1 MYSFKEKQKHFSE
14 LQNPDAASLD
24 LKLLTQKTPSHPLL
38 RKFSRS
44 PQRYANEIL
53 YQLLDVAERDEIRNN
68 RRPPVSQ
75 SNVVNGSQSSKKETE
90 ILLIEKSEKV
100 ENITPESSD
109 PDQQD
114 KISDVTDQIVE
125 AEEHVEEAEEH
136 AVVAEER
143 AEEAEERV
151 EEAELRVEEAEER
164 AEEAELRVEETEER
178 AEEAELRAE
187 EAEERADNAEAALE
201 QEKKKVATTS
211 KPVSNPKVKSKS
223 GKSTRKSIGTTSP
236 TRKSRQ
242 PRSSTTTGS

>member
-68 RRPPVSQ
+68 RRPPVSK

-100 ENITPESSD
+100 ENVTFESSD
-109 PDQQD
+109 ADQQD

-143 AEEAEERV
+143 AEEA
-151 EEAELRVEEAEER
+151 
-164 AEEAELRVEETEER
+164 EER

-223 GKSTRKSIGTTSP
+223 GKSTRKSTGTTSP

>member
-24 LKLLTQKTPSHPLL
+24 LKLLTQKNPLHPLL

-68 RRPPVSQ
+68 RRPPVSK

-125 AEEHVEEAEEH
+125 AEEHSVVET
-136 AVVAEER
+136 EER
-143 AEEAEERV
+143 A

-164 AEEAELRVEETEER
+164 VEEAEQRVEE
-178 AEEAELRAE
+178 AEQRAE
-187 EAEERADNAEAALE
+187 EAEERADNAEKALE
-201 QEKKKVATTS
+201 QEKKKVVTTS

-223 GKSTRKSIGTTSP
+223 GKSTQKSTGTTSP

>member
-38 RKFSRS
+38 RKFSRN

-68 RRPPVSQ
+68 RRPVSK

-90 ILLIEKSEKV
+90 ILLIEKSGKV

-114 KISDVTDQIVE
+114 KVSDVTDQIVE
-125 AEEHVEEAEEH
+125 AEEHA
-136 AVVAEER
+136 
-143 AEEAEERV
+143 
-151 EEAELRVEEAEER
+151 EEAELRVEEA
-164 AEEAELRVEETEER
+164 EER

>member
-68 RRPPVSQ
+68 RRPPVSK

-125 AEEHVEEAEEH
+125 AEEHA
-136 AVVAEER
+136 
-143 AEEAEERV
+143 

-164 AEEAELRVEETEER
+164 AEETELRAEEAEER
-178 AEEAELRAE
+178 VEEAELRAE

-223 GKSTRKSIGTTSP
+223 GKSTRKSTGTTSP

>member
-38 RKFSRS
+38 RKFSRN

-68 RRPPVSQ
+68 RRPVSK

-90 ILLIEKSEKV
+90 ILLIEKSGKV

-114 KISDVTDQIVE
+114 KVSDVTDQIVE
-125 AEEHVEEAEEH
+125 AEEH
-136 AVVAEER
+136 
-143 AEEAEERV
+143 
-151 EEAELRVEEAEER
+151 
-164 AEEAELRVEETEER
+164 AEEAELRV
-178 AEEAELRAE
+178 E

>member
-68 RRPPVSQ
+68 RRPPVSK

-100 ENITPESSD
+100 ENVTSESSD

-125 AEEHVEEAEEH
+125 AEEH

-143 AEEAEERV
+143 AEEAEER
-151 EEAELRVEEAEER
+151 AEEAEER
-164 AEEAELRVEETEER
+164 AEEAEE
-178 AEEAELRAE
+178 RAE
-187 EAEERADNAEAALE
+187 EAEERADSAEAELE

-211 KPVSNPKVKSKS
+211 KPVPNPKVKSKS
-223 GKSTRKSIGTTSP
+223 GKSTQKSIGTTSP

>member
-24 LKLLTQKTPSHPLL
+24 LKLLTQKNPLHPLL
-38 RKFSRS
+38 RKFSRN

-68 RRPPVSQ
+68 RRPPVSK

-100 ENITPESSD
+100 ENVTSESSD

-125 AEEHVEEAEEH
+125 AEEH
-136 AVVAEER
+136 AVVETEER
-143 AEEAEERV
+143 A

-164 AEEAELRVEETEER
+164 VEEAEQRVEE
-178 AEEAELRAE
+178 AEQRAE
-187 EAEERADNAEAALE
+187 EAEERADNAEKALE
-201 QEKKKVATTS
+201 QEKKKVVTTS
-211 KPVSNPKVKSKS
+211 KPVSNPKIKSKS
-223 GKSTRKSIGTTSP
+223 GKSTQKSTGTTSP

>member
-38 RKFSRS
+38 RKFSRN

-68 RRPPVSQ
+68 RRPVSK

-100 ENITPESSD
+100 ENVTSESSD

-114 KISDVTDQIVE
+114 KISDVTDQIV
-125 AEEHVEEAEEH
+125 
-136 AVVAEER
+136 
-143 AEEAEERV
+143 
-151 EEAELRVEEAEER
+151 EAEER

>member
-68 RRPPVSQ
+68 RRPPVSK

-100 ENITPESSD
+100 ENVTSESSD

-125 AEEHVEEAEEH
+125 AEEHVVETEEH
-136 AVVAEER
+136 TVVAEER
-143 AEEAEERV
+143 AEEA
-151 EEAELRVEEAEER
+151 
-164 AEEAELRVEETEER
+164 EER

>member
-68 RRPPVSQ
+68 RRPPVFK
-75 SNVVNGSQSSKKETE
+75 SNVVNG
-90 ILLIEKSEKV
+90 
-100 ENITPESSD
+100 ESSD

-125 AEEHVEEAEEH
+125 D
-136 AVVAEER
+136 EER
-143 AEEAEERV
+143 A

-164 AEEAELRVEETEER
+164 AEEAELR
-178 AEEAELRAE
+178 AE
-187 EAEERADNAEAALE
+187 EAEERADNDEAALE

-223 GKSTRKSIGTTSP
+223 GKSTQKLTGTTSP

-242 PRSSTTTGS
+242 RRSSTTTES

>member
-90 ILLIEKSEKV
+90 TLLIEKSEKV
-100 ENITPESSD
+100 ENVTSESSD

-125 AEEHVEEAEEH
+125 AEEHVVEAEEH
-136 AVVAEER
+136 TVVAEER
-143 AEEAEERV
+143 AEEAEER
-151 EEAELRVEEAEER
+151 
-164 AEEAELRVEETEER
+164 AEEAEER

-223 GKSTRKSIGTTSP
+223 GKSTRKSTGTTSP

>member
-24 LKLLTQKTPSHPLL
+24 LKLLTQKTPSHPLM
-38 RKFSRS
+38 RKFSRN

-68 RRPPVSQ
+68 RRPPVSK

-100 ENITPESSD
+100 ENVTSESSD

-125 AEEHVEEAEEH
+125 AEEHVVETEEH
-136 AVVAEER
+136 TVVAEER
-143 AEEAEERV
+143 AEEA
-151 EEAELRVEEAEER
+151 
-164 AEEAELRVEETEER
+164 EER

>member
-38 RKFSRS
+38 IKFSRN

-68 RRPPVSQ
+68 RRPPVSK

-125 AEEHVEEAEEH
+125 AEEHAEEAELRVEEAEER
-136 AVVAEER
+136 AEETELR

-151 EEAELRVEEAEER
+151 EEAELRVEEA
-164 AEEAELRVEETEER
+164 EER

-223 GKSTRKSIGTTSP
+223 GKSTRKSTGTTSP

>member
-38 RKFSRS
+38 RKFSRN

-68 RRPPVSQ
+68 RRPPVSK

-125 AEEHVEEAEEH
+125 AEEHA
-136 AVVAEER
+136 
-143 AEEAEERV
+143 

-164 AEEAELRVEETEER
+164 AEEAELR

-201 QEKKKVATTS
+201 QEKKKVVTTS

-223 GKSTRKSIGTTSP
+223 GKSTQKSIGTTSP

>member
-38 RKFSRS
+38 RKFSRN

-68 RRPPVSQ
+68 RRPPVSKVSK

-100 ENITPESSD
+100 ENVTFESSD
-109 PDQQD
+109 ADQQD

-125 AEEHVEEAEEH
+125 AEE
-136 AVVAEER
+136 R
-143 AEEAEERV
+143 AEEA
-151 EEAELRVEEAEER
+151 
-164 AEEAELRVEETEER
+164 EER

-223 GKSTRKSIGTTSP
+223 GKSTQKSIGTTSP
-236 TRKSRQ
+236 THKSRQ

>member
-38 RKFSRS
+38 RKFSRN

-68 RRPPVSQ
+68 RRPPVSK

-100 ENITPESSD
+100 ENVTSESSD

-125 AEEHVEEAEEH
+125 AEEHVVEAEERAEEAEEH

-143 AEEAEERV
+143 AEEAEERA
-151 EEAELRVEEAEER
+151 EEAELRVEEAEEH
-164 AEEAELRVEETEER
+164 

>member
-68 RRPPVSQ
+68 RRPVSK

-90 ILLIEKSEKV
+90 ILLIEKSGKV

-114 KISDVTDQIVE
+114 KVSDVTDQIVE
-125 AEEHVEEAEEH
+125 AEEHA
-136 AVVAEER
+136 
-143 AEEAEERV
+143 
-151 EEAELRVEEAEER
+151 EEAELRVEEA
-164 AEEAELRVEETEER
+164 EER

>member
-68 RRPPVSQ
+68 RRPPVSK

-100 ENITPESSD
+100 EYVTSESSD

-125 AEEHVEEAEEH
+125 AEEH

-143 AEEAEERV
+143 A
-151 EEAELRVEEAEER
+151 EEAEER
-164 AEEAELRVEETEER
+164 AEEAELRVEEAEEH

-223 GKSTRKSIGTTSP
+223 GKSTRKSTGTTSP

>member
-68 RRPPVSQ
+68 RRPPVSK

-100 ENITPESSD
+100 ENVTSESSD

-125 AEEHVEEAEEH
+125 AEEHV
-136 AVVAEER
+136 V
-143 AEEAEERV
+143 
-151 EEAELRVEEAEER
+151 EAEER
-164 AEEAELRVEETEER
+164 AEEAEER

>member
-24 LKLLTQKTPSHPLL
+24 LKLLTQKTPSYPLL

-53 YQLLDVAERDEIRNN
+53 YLLLDVAERDEIRNN
-68 RRPPVSQ
+68 RRPPVSK

-100 ENITPESSD
+100 ENVTSESSD

-125 AEEHVEEAEEH
+125 AEEH

-143 AEEAEERV
+143 A
-151 EEAELRVEEAEER
+151 EEAEER
-164 AEEAELRVEETEER
+164 AEEAELRVEEAEER

>member
-24 LKLLTQKTPSHPLL
+24 LKLLTQKNPLHPLL

-68 RRPPVSQ
+68 RRPPVSK
-75 SNVVNGSQSSKKETE
+75 SNVVNGSQSSKKETK

-100 ENITPESSD
+100 ENVTPESSD

-125 AEEHVEEAEEH
+125 T
-136 AVVAEER
+136 EER
-143 AEEAEERV
+143 A

-164 AEEAELRVEETEER
+164 ADEAEERVEEAEE
-178 AEEAELRAE
+178 RAE
-187 EAEERADNAEAALE
+187 EAEERADNAEAELE
-201 QEKKKVATTS
+201 QEKKKAATTS

-223 GKSTRKSIGTTSP
+223 GKSTPKSTGTTSP

>member
-68 RRPPVSQ
+68 RRPPVSK

-90 ILLIEKSEKV
+90 ILLIEKSGKV

-114 KISDVTDQIVE
+114 KVSDVTDQIVE
-125 AEEHVEEAEEH
+125 AEEHA
-136 AVVAEER
+136 
-143 AEEAEERV
+143 
-151 EEAELRVEEAEER
+151 EEAELRVEEA
-164 AEEAELRVEETEER
+164 EER

>member
-14 LQNPDAASLD
+14 LQNPDVASLD
-24 LKLLTQKTPSHPLL
+24 LKLLTQKNPLHPLL

-68 RRPPVSQ
+68 RRPPVSK

-100 ENITPESSD
+100 ENVTPESSD

-125 AEEHVEEAEEH
+125 AEERAEE
-136 AVVAEER
+136 AEER

-151 EEAELRVEEAEER
+151 EEAEQRVEEAEQ
-164 AEEAELRVEETEER
+164 
-178 AEEAELRAE
+178 RAE
-187 EAEERADNAEAALE
+187 EAEERADNAEKALE
-201 QEKKKVATTS
+201 QEKKKVVTTS

-223 GKSTRKSIGTTSP
+223 GKSTQKSTGTTSP

>member
-24 LKLLTQKTPSHPLL
+24 LQLLTQKTPSHPLL
-38 RKFSRS
+38 RKFSRN

-68 RRPPVSQ
+68 RRPPVPQKVQPQ
-75 SNVVNGSQSSKKETE
+75 SNKTDNSNPQKGENGKFPIVE
-90 ILLIEKSEKV
+90 SEKV
-100 ENITPESSD
+100 EDGNITQESSA
-109 PDQQD
+109 PTTTVLENQD
-114 KISDVTDQIVE
+114 KISDVTNQIVE
-125 AEEHVEEAEEH
+125 AEG
-136 AVVAEER
+136 R
-143 AEEAEERV
+143 AEEAEQR
-151 EEAELRVEEAEER
+151 AEEAEER
-164 AEEAELRVEETEER
+164 AEEAELRVEEAEER

-223 GKSTRKSIGTTSP
+223 GKSTRKSTGTTSP

>member
-38 RKFSRS
+38 RKFSRN

-68 RRPPVSQ
+68 RRPPVSK

-100 ENITPESSD
+100 ENVTPESSD

-114 KISDVTDQIVE
+114 KISDVTYQIVE
-125 AEEHVEEAEEH
+125 AEEHA
-136 AVVAEER
+136 
-143 AEEAEERV
+143 
-151 EEAELRVEEAEER
+151 EEAELRVEEA
-164 AEEAELRVEETEER
+164 EER

-223 GKSTRKSIGTTSP
+223 GKSTQKSIGTTSP

>member
-24 LKLLTQKTPSHPLL
+24 LKLLTQKSPSHPLL
-38 RKFSRS
+38 RKFSRN

-53 YQLLDVAERDEIRNN
+53 YQLLGVAERDEIRNN
-68 RRPPVSQ
+68 RRPPVSK

-100 ENITPESSD
+100 ENVTSESSD

-114 KISDVTDQIVE
+114 KISDVSDQIVE
-125 AEEHVEEAEEH
+125 AEEHVVETEEH
-136 AVVAEER
+136 TVVAEER
-143 AEEAEERV
+143 AEEAEER
-151 EEAELRVEEAEER
+151 
-164 AEEAELRVEETEER
+164 
-178 AEEAELRAE
+178 AEEAELRAKG
-187 EAEERADNAEAALE
+187 AEERADNAEAELE
-201 QEKKKVATTS
+201 QEKKKAATTS

-223 GKSTRKSIGTTSP
+223 GKSTPKSTGTTSP

>member
-38 RKFSRS
+38 RKFSRN

-68 RRPPVSQ
+68 RRPPVSK

-125 AEEHVEEAEEH
+125 AEEH
-136 AVVAEER
+136 AVVETEER
-143 AEEAEERV
+143 A

-164 AEEAELRVEETEER
+164 VEEAEQRVEE
-178 AEEAELRAE
+178 AEQRAE
-187 EAEERADNAEAALE
+187 EAEERADNAEKALE
-201 QEKKKVATTS
+201 QEKKKVVTTS

-223 GKSTRKSIGTTSP
+223 GKSTQKSTGTTSP

>member
-38 RKFSRS
+38 RKFSRN

-68 RRPPVSQ
+68 RRPPVSK

-125 AEEHVEEAEEH
+125 AEEHA
-136 AVVAEER
+136 
-143 AEEAEERV
+143 
-151 EEAELRVEEAEER
+151 EEAELRVEEA
-164 AEEAELRVEETEER
+164 EER

-223 GKSTRKSIGTTSP
+223 GKSTRKSTGTTSP

>member
-38 RKFSRS
+38 RKFSRN

-68 RRPPVSQ
+68 RRPPVSKVSK

-100 ENITPESSD
+100 ENVTFESSD
-109 PDQQD
+109 ADQQD

-125 AEEHVEEAEEH
+125 AEE
-136 AVVAEER
+136 R
-143 AEEAEERV
+143 A
-151 EEAELRVEEAEER
+151 EEAEER
-164 AEEAELRVEETEER
+164 AEEAELRVEEAEER

-223 GKSTRKSIGTTSP
+223 GKSTQKSIGTTSP
-236 TRKSRQ
+236 THKSRQ